1 MLGDLFIRRDTEAG
15 TTVYPV
21 IYETAKF
28 AMLDVPANA
37 L

>member
-1 MLGDLFIRRDTEAG
+1 VLGDLFISSETEAG
-15 TTVYPV
+15 TTVCPV
-21 IYETAKF
+21 IDETAKF

>member
-1 MLGDLFIRRDTEAG
+1 MLGDLFIRSDTEAG
-15 TTVYPV
+15 TTFYPV
-21 IYETAKF
+21 IDETAKF

>member
-1 MLGDLFIRRDTEAG
+1 MLGDLFIRSDTEAG